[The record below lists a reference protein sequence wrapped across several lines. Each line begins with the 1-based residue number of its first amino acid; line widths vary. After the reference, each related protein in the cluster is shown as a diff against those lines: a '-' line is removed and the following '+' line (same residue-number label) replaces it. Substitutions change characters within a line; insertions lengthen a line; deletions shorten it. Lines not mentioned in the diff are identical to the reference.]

1 MRTSGSAEVQHCHT
15 ALDQDELPLLKQLG
29 FIQVKNHDEGVQLY
43 PSACNL
49 PITPIPQLA
58 PPPNKPDQTHINKS
72 LRLKG
77 SPEPNEPK
85 PVQLASFLSKLK
97 YLYDETDQ
105 LEGVLAMPTGTGDT
119 RTTIKAQAA
128 KVRNQLELKYRAI
141 PLTMQAETF
150 IEGYKPTPSRRVYNP
165 LQTIRDRRFRP
176 KPKKKPPLLW
186 DVSITEQ
193 IQDLRWRY
201 QTMRIQSHYTR
212 AEKPRKRSRDILL
225 PSIEPK
231 NEFLMPTAPQ
241 KPRSATVTRIEADQT
256 SELIER
262 LRSRHDS
269 MDHDTDTDTDGEH
282 VRHRRPTFCRNA
294 ANVAETWNR
303 LYRTSSRKSGAS
315 DTCASIAI
323 KTNSRSS
330 SDDIGS
336 PSACRQAR
344 SQSIEEFPM
353 LTVTDAQ
360 GSDVSIFAP
369 TSRRYTGAST
379 TGSTGSPIGALGS
392 ANASGT
398 SVTPS
403 LTSTTVPSIGT
414 STGSTRKRPAEYHK
428 APWESSV
435 CRIETDLKFLNLL
448 YKIALGRCDSYK
460 LRDDHCCAR
469 FKAACA
475 SIDEQ
480 GRRTSSCLALA
491 QYLEEVEN
499 DLAERNTKLEQG
511 VALQV
516 DAVRVAT
523 DLIIR
528 DVNTTLNKDLRDI
541 TSRMEKAIVCRSST
555 VSTYLC
561 YAFIEYVV
569 LMVMWIVWGGMKVWR
584 FLLAILSGVR
594 FCCNGLA
601 S

>member
-29 FIQVKNHDEGVQLY
+29 FLQVKNHDEGVQLY
-43 PSACNL
+43 PSATNL
-49 PITPIPQLA
+49 PMSPTLQLS
-58 PPPNKPDQTHINKS
+58 PPPNQPQPIHNSQS

-77 SPEPNEPK
+77 SPEPNESNPNR
-85 PVQLASFLSKLK
+85 LASFLSKLK

-105 LEGVLAMPTGTGDT
+105 LEGVLTMPVGTGDT
-119 RTTIKAQAA
+119 RAAIKAQAA
-128 KVRNQLELKYRAI
+128 KVRNQLELKFRAI

-176 KPKKKPPLLW
+176 KPKRKPPLLW

-212 AEKPRKRSRDILL
+212 SEKPRKRSRDIPL

-231 NEFLMPTAPQ
+231 SEFLMPAVPQ
-241 KPRSATVTRIEADQT
+241 KSRSTTLARNEADQT
-256 SELIER
+256 SELIAR

-269 MDHDTDTDTDGEH
+269 MDLDTDTDTDGEPT
-282 VRHRRPTFCRNA
+282 RTRRPTFCRNA
-294 ANVAETWNR
+294 AHVAETWNR
-303 LYRTSSRKSGAS
+303 LYRTNSRKSGVSETCIS
-315 DTCASIAI
+315 DAA

-330 SDDIGS
+330 SDGALS
-336 PSACRQAR
+336 VRRQSR
-344 SQSIEEFPM
+344 SQSIEGCPM
-353 LTVTDAQ
+353 LTVTNAQ
-360 GSDVSIFAP
+360 GSDVGVFSPSPKRPTAASI
-369 TSRRYTGAST
+369 S
-379 TGSTGSPIGALGS
+379 GSIGSPVGALGPAS
-392 ANASGT
+392 VSGT
-398 SVTPS
+398 SVVPTTTNTSTASPTAPS
-403 LTSTTVPSIGT
+403 L
-414 STGSTRKRPAEYHK
+414 RRRPAEYHR

-435 CRIETDLKFLNLL
+435 FRIESELKFLNLL
-448 YKIALGRCDSYK
+448 YKIALARCDSYK
-460 LRDDHCCAR
+460 RRDDHCCAKFR
-469 FKAACA
+469 AACA
-475 SIDEQ
+475 PIDEQ

-491 QYLEEVEN
+491 QYLEAIEN
-499 DLAERNTKLEQG
+499 DLAVRNAKLEQG
-511 VALQV
+511 VVVQV

-569 LMVMWIVWGGMKVWR
+569 LMVMWLVWGGMKIWR
-584 FLLAILSGVR
+584 FLLAIVSGVR
-594 FCCNGLA
+594 YCCIGLA